1 MAKPKKERD
10 WPYLLAYSIIIFV
23 ALFWPFFTQLFM
35 MSFESL
41 FLTLFLIMAVL
52 MFFYAKKL
60 SAKLGN
66 PMLSNIYTFG
76 LGFTLIGIATTLL
89 VLASVSTVSK
99 ETREYL
105 NMFLQVSLNFLL
117 AGASLIGASLST
129 LISQRGQQGGQQ
141 PQSNGG
147 GCQQSK

>member
-10 WPYLLAYSIIIFV
+10 WPYLLAYSIIILV
-23 ALFWPFFTQLFM
+23 AIFWPFFTQLFM

-52 MFFYAKKL
+52 MFSYAKKL

-66 PMLSNIYTFG
+66 PMLSNLYALG
-76 LGFTLIGIATTLL
+76 LGFTLTGVATTLL
-89 VLASVSTVSK
+89 VLASVPTVSK
-99 ETREYL
+99 EIREYL
-105 NMFLQVSLNFLL
+105 NMFLQISLNFLL
-117 AGASLIGASLST
+117 AGAGLIGASLST

-141 PQSNGG
+141 PQSSCG